1 MGDFNARHPHWG
13 DKASNE
19 YGSQLFDNLDFSMF
33 SIISSGGPTF
43 LSTNGQSCI
52 DFAIASNNLLKKKIG
67 CTTDAYANLFSGA
80 PYRRHLP
87 VILDLYSYQQHHV
100 TIKKKIDYQVFHV
113 KCRQLKLTWHANGA

>member
-1 MGDFNARHPHWG
+1 M
-13 DKASNE
+13 
-19 YGSQLFDNLDFSMF
+19 
-33 SIISSGGPTF
+33 ISSGGPTF

-80 PYRRHLP
+80 PYRGHLP

-100 TIKKKIDYQVFHV
+100 TIKNKLTYQVFHG
-113 KCRQLKLTWHANGA
+113 KSGQLKLTWYTNGA